1 MSKLKHNK
9 SDHISIKE
17 IAGILGISYATA
29 WDMAWVREN
38 NIRYKG
44 ISRNIA
50 LPKIDELLNNQKI
63 QKNVIIKNV
72 SSY

>member
-1 MSKLKHNK
+1 MNT
-9 SDHISIKE
+9 DYISMKE
-17 IAGILGISYATA
+17 SAGILGVSYTTA

-44 ISRNIA
+44 INRNIA
-50 LPKIDELLNNQKI
+50 LPKIDELLNSQKI

>member
-1 MSKLKHNK
+1 MNK
-9 SDHISIKE
+9 DYISIKE
-17 IAGILGISYATA
+17 IAGILGVSYTTA
-29 WDMAWVREN
+29 WDMVWVREN